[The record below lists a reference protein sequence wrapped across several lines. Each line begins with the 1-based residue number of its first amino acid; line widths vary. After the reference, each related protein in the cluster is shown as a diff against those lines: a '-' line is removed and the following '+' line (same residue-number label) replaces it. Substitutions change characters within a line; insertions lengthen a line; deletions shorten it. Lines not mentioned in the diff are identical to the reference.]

1 MVGGIGTVVDN
12 AAIPSS
18 LWSATLRHGY
28 VGCMRDLIVN
38 GNAVDLAAFARQQD
52 SGKYG
57 EHLNERQQRNEV
69 RCKSPSYRV
78 SSMQSSLKETL
89 RLLRSIELVQVQL
102 ALVFFLF
109 VCHFPCV
116 LIRIVVAGGKSIAGP
131 DADWE
136 NETTTTLRFSSAN
149 D

>member
-57 EHLNERQQRNEV
+57 AHLNEQQQRNEV

-102 ALVFFLF
+102 ALVFLSFLF
-109 VCHFPCV
+109 VIFLV
-116 LIRIVVAGGKSIAGP
+116 
-131 DADWE
+131 
-136 NETTTTLRFSSAN
+136 F
-149 D
+149 

>member
-102 ALVFFLF
+102 ALVFFPFCLSF
-109 VCHFPCV
+109 SLCSNTHCC
-116 LIRIVVAGGKSIAGP
+116 RWGKIDRWPRRRLGKRDDDDSQIL
-131 DADWE
+131 
-136 NETTTTLRFSSAN
+136 LRQ
-149 D
+149 